1 MMKRL
6 LSTLAGATL
15 AVAAV
20 APAAVAQDA
29 AATRAVRFG
38 VEGGLSMPSGDF
50 GDAANMGFL
59 VGGIMDIMPA
69 NWPVAIRAN
78 LDYQRWGVDSELADG
93 ENFSSISVTGDAM
106 FAIPTT
112 GGIKP
117 YILGGLGFYRTQCSA
132 DGEACDA
139 SNDLGFNFGGGLNF
153 NLGTLDTHV
162 EARYHSVDEA
172 DFIPIVFGIRF

>member
-1 MMKRL
+1 MSKRL

-20 APAAVAQDA
+20 APVAVAQDA
-29 AATRAVRFG
+29 AMTRAVRFG
-38 VEGGLSMPSGDF
+38 IEGGLSMPMGDF

-59 VGGIMDIMPA
+59 IGGVMDIMPA
-69 NWPVAIRAN
+69 NWPVAIRTN
-78 LDYQRWGVDSELADG
+78 LSYQRWGIDEDLADG
-93 ENFSSISVTGDAM
+93 ESFNAISVTGDAM

-112 GGIKP
+112 GGIRP
-117 YILGGLGFYRTQCSA
+117 YILGGLGFYRSDCSA
-132 DGEACDA
+132 DCEG

-162 EARYHSVDEA
+162 EARYHSVD
-172 DFIPIVFGIRF
+172 DDSFVPIVFGIRF